1 MEKGIFRMTEKKE
14 PIRNVDQTGWI
25 DQGPRNYQRDLQN
38 PDLLVPPTTD
48 HGTVANLR
56 FSFSDAHM
64 RLESGGWTREV
75 TNRELPASHDL
86 AGVDMCLKPGAYREM
101 HWHQQAEWAMM
112 LQGNARVTALNENGE
127 SFIDDIA
134 AGDLWDFEAGI
145 PHSIQALDQGCEFLL
160 VFSEPDFSENNTF
173 LLTDWLAHTPK
184 DIIAAN
190 FKVDEA
196 TLKPLPS
203 HEKYIFDGNV
213 PGPIETVKKP
223 GTPMKTPLT
232 LHMKDVP
239 AKEFE
244 AGKVW
249 IIDQSVFPAAQTIS
263 AAIVEVQ
270 PGGMREM
277 HWHPKSEEWDYYI
290 QGQAKVGVF
299 NSNTLARTF
308 NFNAGDVGVI
318 PKEAGHYIQNIGDEP
333 LIFIELFK
341 NPVYSDVSL
350 NKWLAISPTQ
360 MVADHLNLPTSTI
373 ENFPTEEAAVV
384 WYEDPR
390 GHVAHQPVV
399 DPETFSANDVFGK

>member
-1 MEKGIFRMTEKKE
+1 
-14 PIRNVDQTGWI
+14 V
-25 DQGPRNYQRDLQN
+25 
-38 PDLLVPPTTD
+38 
-48 HGTVANLR
+48 
-56 FSFSDAHM
+56 
-64 RLESGGWTREV
+64 
-75 TNRELPASHDL
+75 
-86 AGVDMCLKPGAYREM
+86 
-101 HWHQQAEWAMM
+101 
-112 LQGNARVTALNENGE
+112 
-127 SFIDDIA
+127 
-134 AGDLWDFEAGI
+134 
-145 PHSIQALDQGCEFLL
+145 
-160 VFSEPDFSENNTF
+160 
-173 LLTDWLAHTPK
+173 
-184 DIIAAN
+184 IAAN
-190 FKVDEA
+190 FKVDED

-203 HEKYIFDGNV
+203 HEKYIFNGSV
-213 PGPIETVKKP
+213 PGPIDTVKKP
-223 GTPMKTPLT
+223 GTPMQTPLT

-249 IIDQSVFPAAQTIS
+249 IVDQSVFPAAKTIS

-384 WYEDPR
+384 WYDDPR